1 MNATKQ
7 RLDGW
12 KEIASHF
19 SRSVRC
25 VQRWERTEKLPV
37 HRHCHARGSTV
48 YAFLEEL
55 ETWQNIE
62 RAGELNSVFPRQKQD
77 SPSPQMA
84 SASRAHRVSQ
94 NQSAGETLPEAHSVW
109 SAADLQTI
117 ARQMA
122 LFFLKTTRN
131 TSITRGTGRR
141 APAQSVQ

>member
-7 RLDGW
+7 RLHGW

-37 HRHCHARGSTV
+37 HRHNHARGSTV
-48 YAFLEEL
+48 HAFLKEL
-55 ETWQNIE
+55 EAWQSVE
-62 RAGELNSVFPRQKQD
+62 RAGESNLAT
-77 SPSPQMA
+77 PQTAGTGRA
-84 SASRAHRVSQ
+84 SSTSQ
-94 NQSAGETLPEAHSVW
+94 NQGAGESFSEPHSAW
-109 SAADLQTI
+109 SAADLQAI

-122 LFFLKTTRN
+122 LFFLRATQTA
-131 TSITRGTGRR
+131 SATRGVSRR

>member
-7 RLDGW
+7 RLHGW

-37 HRHCHARGSTV
+37 HRHNHARGSTV
-48 YAFLEEL
+48 YAFLKEL
-55 ETWQNIE
+55 EAWQSIE
-62 RAGELNSVFPRQKQD
+62 RAGELNFVPSRQKQEAL
-77 SPSPQMA
+77 SPQTA
-84 SASRAHRVSQ
+84 SASRARRVSQ
-94 NQSAGETLPEAHSVW
+94 NQSAGESSSLRHSAW

-122 LFFLKTTRN
+122 LFFLRATRN
-131 TSITRGTGRR
+131 ASATRGSDRR
-141 APAQSVQ
+141 VRAQSVQ